1 MLGLSG
7 GKDSL
12 TMLHCLLQLQKRS
25 PYKFDLAC
33 VTVDPQTNGFDPRY
47 ALLFL
52 SYAFSPL
59 RAYCHKIGVPYYY
72 ESRSIVQLAAT
83 KMQNN
88 SLCSFCSRMKRGVLY
103 STMRR
108 EGYNVLVYGDEY
120 DFYWCP

>member
-1 MLGLSG
+1 MQVHANPQGPVSPTQQEDYEIGGYADCSLCDLAVGQANGHFNMIKEGDRVMLGLSG

-52 SYAFSPL
+52 SYAF
-59 RAYCHKIGVPYYY
+59 
-72 ESRSIVQLAAT
+72 
-83 KMQNN
+83 
-88 SLCSFCSRMKRGVLY
+88 
-103 STMRR
+103 
-108 EGYNVLVYGDEY
+108 
-120 DFYWCP
+120 

>member
-1 MLGLSG
+1 MDLIPG
-7 GKDSL
+7 
-12 TMLHCLLQLQKRS
+12 TRS
-25 PYKFDLAC
+25 FSFPM
-33 VTVDPQTNGFDPRY
+33 P
-47 ALLFL
+47 
-52 SYAFSPL
+52 SSPL